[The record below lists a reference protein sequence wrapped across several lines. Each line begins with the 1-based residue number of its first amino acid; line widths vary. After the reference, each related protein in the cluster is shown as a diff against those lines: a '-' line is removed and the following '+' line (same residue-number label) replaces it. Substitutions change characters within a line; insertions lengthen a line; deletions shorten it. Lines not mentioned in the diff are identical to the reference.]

1 MNKYQMAIQ
10 SYDLSPKNKSD
21 SIMKIIK
28 YYHGEVD
35 DITENVIYFG
45 FPSELNQLCANSEL
59 HKMGICGDIWIDG
72 ASK

>member
-21 SIMKIIK
+21 TIFKIIK

-59 HKMGICGDIWIDG
+59 HKMGICGDIWVDG
-72 ASK
+72 VSK